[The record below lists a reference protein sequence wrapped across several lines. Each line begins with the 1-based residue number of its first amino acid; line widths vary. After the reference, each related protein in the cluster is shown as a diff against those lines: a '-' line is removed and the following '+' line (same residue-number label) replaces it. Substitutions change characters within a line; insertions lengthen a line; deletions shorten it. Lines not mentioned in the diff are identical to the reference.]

1 MTLLG
6 NGLWAA
12 GRHDDRLA
20 IVEVQLATQRRVGSP
35 EEQVLTTRSNLAH
48 CLYKLERLE
57 ESIAIDR
64 EVYAREK
71 KLYGPTDKTT
81 IHAGNSL
88 VTSLNASGQYA
99 EAKAFAGKLLSK
111 CRRALGSN
119 HVLTLNSH
127 AGFAEALY
135 GAGASRGD
143 ILQAVAI
150 LEDVARARR
159 RALGEHH
166 PTTARALASLE
177 RARMRRED
185 VAA

>member
-1 MTLLG
+1 M
-6 NGLWAA
+6 
-12 GRHDDRLA
+12 
-20 IVEVQLATQRRVGSP
+20 
-35 EEQVLTTRSNLAH
+35 TTRSNLAH

-119 HVLTLNSH
+119 HVMTLDLRIN
-127 AGFAEALY
+127 FAEALY
-135 GAGASRGD
+135 NDARASRAD
-143 ILQAVAI
+143 ILQGVAL
-150 LEDVARARR
+150 LEDVARVRR
-159 RALGEHH
+159 RVSGPRH
-166 PTTARALASLE
+166 PDTAQVLASLE
-177 RARMRRED
+177 CARMRRED